1 VHRGFLLLIIREL
14 FKLNHP
20 KDNEENPFERMAC
33 SGILVGYIAVSHPP
47 DTFTI
52 PFAFVFLRFNP
63 ETSYT
68 PYNCIYNNVS
78 YINNA
83 TGKGSGNIPTPGFST
98 PDRSLYPV
106 ASKVNVTMGMKV
118 KRIV

>member
-1 VHRGFLLLIIREL
+1 LKEWLVAL
-14 FKLNHP
+14 FW
-20 KDNEENPFERMAC
+20 
-33 SGILVGYIAVSHPP
+33 LVGYIAVSHPP

-63 ETSYT
+63 EKSYN
-68 PYNCIYNNVS
+68 PDYCIYNNSS

-98 PDRSLYPV
+98 PDRSLYQTGTLDLGE
-106 ASKVNVTMGMKV
+106 NFIT
-118 KRIV
+118 